1 MGSLMPAE
9 SPPTNSMNY
18 LLFSDVHL
26 GGDLVQHARPWTV
39 SRLREVLRVD
49 RELSAMIEHYRR
61 HAEPGRPW
69 TLVIAGDLVDFVG
82 MSISP
87 RTDSPLE
94 TPLTE
99 EERTHGMGSA
109 RDHV

>member
-1 MGSLMPAE
+1 MAS
-9 SPPTNSMNY
+9 SPPQNQTNY

-39 SRLREVLRVD
+39 ARLRETLRLD
-49 RELSAMIEHYRR
+49 RELSSMLDHYRAQ
-61 HAEPGRPW
+61 AEPGQPW
-69 TLVIAGDLVDFVG
+69 KLIIAGDLVDFVG

-87 RTDSPLE
+87 RDGSPLH

-99 EERTHGMGSA
+99 EEHRHGLGSA
-109 RDHV
+109 SDHVVHK